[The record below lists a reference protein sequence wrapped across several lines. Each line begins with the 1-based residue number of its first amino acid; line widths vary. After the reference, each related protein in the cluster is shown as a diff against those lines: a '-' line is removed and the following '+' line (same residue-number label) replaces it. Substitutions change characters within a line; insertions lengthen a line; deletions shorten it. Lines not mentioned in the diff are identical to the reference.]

1 MKPLLPIFL
10 WLWPCLAT
18 AQAKEVS
25 SFTAP
30 AEKTHP
36 KKDTTGQQRKAQ
48 EYKPEIFTSG
58 FIDIVNNGQVNASA
72 RFLRLFIGEPGKF
85 AIPLSFY
92 GGVSNNSFQGGGNN
106 PGGNL
111 LLRSNDHL
119 VNQYIN
125 PLSGLVNISTENILF
140 FKKTEK
146 ITRAGLLYQ
155 LGERVLTG
163 VRAGAANNPQTGKPL
178 NFLNSFAASGLY
190 WQTGAWER
198 NNNRNVGIF
207 WLVARYHACYTNP
220 KQLKEFLPDIITN
233 GLYHGY
239 SIGFGVEINSLVNLK
254 AIYYKYTKQPEID
267 YSLPI
272 YQFSF
277 NYSVK

>member
-1 MKPLLPIFL
+1 MKPLLPILL
-10 WLWPCLAT
+10 WLWPGLAI

-25 SFTAP
+25 SLQ
-30 AEKTHP
+30 KV
-36 KKDTTGQQRKAQ
+36 DTSKAIKRQ
-48 EYKPEIFTSG
+48 MQTYKPEIFTSG
-58 FIDIVNNGQVNASA
+58 FIDIVNNGQVNAST
-72 RFLRLFIGEPGKF
+72 RFLRLYIGEPGRF

-92 GGVSNNSFQGGGNN
+92 GGVSNNNFQGGGNN
-106 PGGNL
+106 AGGNL
-111 LLRSNDHL
+111 LMRSNDHL

-125 PLSGLVNISTENILF
+125 PLSGLVNISTENVLF
-140 FKKTEK
+140 FSKKEK

-163 VRAGAANNPQTGKPL
+163 VRTGAANNPQTGKPI

-198 NNNRNVGIF
+198 NNNKNVGIF

-220 KQLKEFLPDIITN
+220 KQLREFLPDIETN

-254 AIYYKYTKQPEID
+254 AIYYKYSKQPEID